1 MRRFRTYLV
10 SLSLSALLTLLA
22 AATVLADSQPPWPR

>member
-1 MRRFRTYLV
+1 MHRFRSALV

-22 AATVLADSQPPWPR
+22 AAAALAESKPPIPN